1 MPACSLFYSIYIY
14 LLYSRTNKVAT
25 PFFAQPPV
33 SVLFRPAIAIVAPS
47 RVMVSVTTALSN
59 RIFAAVDYSA
69 TTVAAAEVTDDDDD
83 DAVADDE
90 CVDGGDGCGGEW
102 LATMTIHIG
111 RQCVRQPL
119 SRPVERPSSFDLVS
133 AQMPT

>member
-1 MPACSLFYSIYIY
+1 MLPVLIHLYIF
-14 LLYSRTNKVAT
+14 LYSRTNKVAT

-47 RVMVSVTTALSN
+47 RVMVFVTTALSN
-59 RIFAAVDYSA
+59 RICATVDYSA
-69 TTVAAAEVTDDDDD
+69 TTVAATEVTDDDD

-90 CVDGGDGCGGEW
+90 GVDGDGGGGEW
-102 LATMTIHIG
+102 LVTMTIHIG
-111 RQCVRQPL
+111 RQCVRRPL
-119 SRPVERPSSFDLVS
+119 SRPVERLSSFDLVS